1 MLVRREKFV
10 RRPSDGRPTAVGRL
24 SDVRPTAV
32 GRTEKF
38 WKAGKKK
45 LAPKKKIAQKKSEK
59 KTISLF
65 SADFGGARLGLTS
78 KSDSSRFFALDGQFF
93 RSLRSLEPI
102 LCFRDTIQSFFF
114 LLCLPD
120 ITISL
125 IYIGIPSDVSGCFLI
140 GFYIRINFLQPPP

>member
-1 MLVRREKFV
+1 M
-10 RRPSDGRPTAVGRL
+10 
-24 SDVRPTAV
+24 
-32 GRTEKF
+32 
-38 WKAGKKK
+38 
-45 LAPKKKIAQKKSEK
+45 
-59 KTISLF
+59 
-65 SADFGGARLGLTS
+65 TS

-114 LLCLPD
+114 FLCLPD

-140 GFYIRINFLQPPP
+140 GFYIRINFLQPHVQGLFTRFERSGLETTFDQSTFETRSFEDTFGTYGRQVKRYVFPKRRNSEDLIGTSLSFAASAALGLA